1 MFRLGLKRAKFCSN
15 YCVRSS
21 SKEAD
26 CRCPQTHLQ
35 VQLHSVPLLYIEFA
49 NFNVSGFGMSDP
61 LHKTHNREVTEAT
74 QLLFMT
80 VIPEFVDKAQKNGLN
95 VSAMDGNLIKEIHKE
110 GKNANH
116 QRRKINRPI
125 DRNKRA
131 PLRPRS
137 KVVYGQCSPLT
148 MLG

>member
-1 MFRLGLKRAKFCSN
+1 
-15 YCVRSS
+15 
-21 SKEAD
+21 
-26 CRCPQTHLQ
+26 
-35 VQLHSVPLLYIEFA
+35 
-49 NFNVSGFGMSDP
+49 MSDP

-116 QRRKINRPI
+116 QRRKINRPLI
-125 DRNKRA
+125 GINVRHLGLVRRLFTDNA
-131 PLRPRS
+131 HHL
-137 KVVYGQCSPLT
+137 QCLVE
-148 MLG
+148 MVR